1 VSGGAPE
8 WWGTPRP
15 AREIADEL
23 ADLVRRTSKVLGPDD
38 RVRLLTIDTYADEI
52 LPFQPPGGPV
62 RIDPRIATAGMSSL
76 YDGLIAALL
85 RPAAPDRRHVVIAMT
100 KAEDTISTVEI
111 AAVQNIARRSDA
123 VLHIVLGTSLVGDTT
138 CKPASGGPA
147 PGEGA
152 RLGISGSSE
161 EGVSAASPGGGV
173 AGNPF
178 QSPAAGICRFPR
190 RKFWQPVGRRVAAE
204 LPTLAES
211 TGGAFYGFD
220 ALGFHRSFADEV
232 ERVFNQF
239 RQGYVLRYTPQGVT
253 REGWH
258 DIAVSVPAH
267 PGYAVQARRGYAVE
281 VASPVAARAAAPAA
295 ATLIASPGAATVE
308 WLAEAFARAEYAA
321 FENGLSQSADLL
333 KLIRDY
339 RAAGSPW
346 TNAPRRDA
354 VFALE
359 IAVAGLRHA
368 GSTRAD
374 INTREEALRLLEQSA
389 TLVRHPLGADA
400 FECTWY
406 WAGIAAVEGLI
417 QPGIGWPLVTRALA
431 RCPDEPRFHLAA
443 AVVTDQLWP
452 VGTTTPLPAFERRE
466 AGGRLL
472 PQPSFVSARVIGPSA
487 VHRQNVT
494 RRYEAAMKF
503 PGTAVEARIRAAWF
517 AFRVGEFDRA
527 LALTEAASGSIAD
540 LQLQYMRDLV
550 RGLVLRA
557 QGQFDAAAASF
568 RSALATWPDAQA
580 ARAALMALQV
590 AHGDRQEAEALAEAI
605 QTADGAL
612 DPWWRYW
619 QGDFRGFADIRA
631 QLRELAR

>member
-1 VSGGAPE
+1 
-8 WWGTPRP
+8 
-15 AREIADEL
+15 
-23 ADLVRRTSKVLGPDD
+23 
-38 RVRLLTIDTYADEI
+38 
-52 LPFQPPGGPV
+52 
-62 RIDPRIATAGMSSL
+62 MSSL

-123 VLHIVLGTSLVGDTT
+123 VLHIVLGTSLVGETT
-138 CKPASGGPA
+138 CKPGVASGGGA

-152 RLGISGSSE
+152 TLGIPGSGVRGASGE
-161 EGVSAASPGGGV
+161 AVESAVRVPVTASV
-173 AGNPF
+173 
-178 QSPAAGICRFPR
+178 CRFPR
-190 RKFWQPVGRRVAAE
+190 RKFWQPVVRRVAAE